1 MRQSLKVC
9 GWWVVGLTVM
19 MLLVKVA
26 RGTTIPLSQIPVGKV
41 VSVNG
46 MKFVKV
52 AENKYLAAEPFG
64 AMQGWNGCTSLPTP
78 SGANFTQ
85 GPTLMDARDG
95 KKYEIR
101 KFSDGKCWM
110 VDNLKY
116 GGSVDNCANRTT
128 LIYDQA
134 DPSNIF
140 GAGTYGDCRDP
151 AIGCAVVYPNFD
163 CVCTNNDGSCGYL
176 YNWQAVMQYPSAYT
190 GNSWAPV
197 AQDYPWQGICPSGWH
212 VPTGGGDS
220 SLELNYIFNNVTPY
234 TNWKI
239 VYGGDAS
246 VNVVNWQGHDAEYYT
261 STPTDSN
268 GACMI
273 DIVNS
278 TLRIYCGHSSNP
290 KSRAFAVRCVKD

>member
-1 MRQSLKVC
+1 MSKVELAKIVLSLIFWLGVMNSA
-9 GWWVVGLTVM
+9 LATTVQ
-19 MLLVKVA
+19 
-26 RGTTIPLSQIPVGKV
+26 LSQIPVGKV

-46 MKFVKV
+46 MKFVKITGNQYMAV
-52 AENKYLAAEPFG
+52 EPLG
-64 AMQGWNGCTSLPTP
+64 AMQGWNGCKSLLTP

-151 AIGCAVVYPNFD
+151 SVGTPSYGDYNANGYCSANL
-163 CVCTNNDGSCGYL
+163 CGYF

-190 GNSWAPV
+190 NNSWAPV

-212 VPTGGGDS
+212 VPTGGNDD
-220 SLELNYIFNNVTPY
+220 SLELNYLFGHVTPY

-239 VYGGDAS
+239 VYGGDA
-246 VNVVNWQGHDAEYYT
+246 VDGRIGWQGAQHELYT
-261 STPTDSN
+261 STPESAN
-268 GACMI
+268 SACML
-273 DIVNS
+273 DSATLS
-278 TLRIYCGHSSNP
+278 TSVYYIFCGHSSIP
-290 KSRAFAVRCVKD
+290 KNRAFAVRCVKN